1 VCVVVG
7 CKEHVYDLLT
17 EFVICCQELSV
28 INFTAA
34 IGTVQIVS
42 VEMISHIALLSCNVL
57 ITSSKKLYIL
67 FVM

>member
-1 VCVVVG
+1 MCVVVG

-57 ITSSKKLYIL
+57 VVLSAEKFQI
-67 FVM
+67 